1 MVSLRYIQ
9 SFFLFIITIS
19 ALAQTQYGF
28 VKTLGR
34 PDKMGE
40 ALSGVSVRVKGG
52 HNAVLSK
59 NDGTFSMLMT
69 GKKVGDSYSLQQ
81 VQKTGYELNEMGV
94 IGRQYAFSDK
104 VPLTIV
110 MVSISQLQADKQ
122 QIENNAYKVAEKNYH
137 AKMAQLEKDKEVGTI
152 TIEQYRKEIQD
163 LQDKFEKYQSLI
175 DDLAEHYAHTD
186 YYALDEKEREINI
199 CIENG
204 DLERADSLIHTIF
217 DPIDVLKR
225 NKKALSRI
233 DQSVQQANDIM
244 TQANADM
251 AAVLKQQEKDAEHL
265 YQLYTIALSRY
276 DNDKA
281 LFYIETRAKLD
292 STNVIWQIN
301 AARFFEDYLANYPK
315 TLYYYQQALNQLC
328 IKGESILEASTYSN
342 IGVTYYGMGN
352 YQTALD
358 YEEKALKTYGNI
370 VGEYHHL
377 VATVYNNIGTIH
389 SSIGDYRKTILF
401 YEKALD
407 IDNMFPDKY
416 LSEKADLL
424 NNLGI
429 AYSKLGDNK
438 KALELCEKALSFQKQ
453 LSGKIDLDLALSYN
467 NIGYIY
473 SCLGNSNK
481 ALEFYEQSLTLK
493 QRVLSPNHP
502 SVAVSF
508 NNIGYIYS
516 IQGDY
521 SKALEYYEKA
531 LTIQRAILGEKHS
544 DVAASYTNLGDA
556 YNRQEKYDVAL
567 DYYEKASDIWKSTFG
582 AEHPNVAISYNNIGD
597 IHLRLGNYQRALY
610 YFSNALQIREKT
622 LGVDH
627 HNTVT
632 SYNNVGGVY
641 FYMENYSKAIEYF
654 EKALSF
660 QEKITDTDS
669 PELAASYDNIGEL
682 YELLE
687 NYRMALKYY
696 EKALS
701 VLEKTFGGNHTETSI
716 ERDKIKIAKQ
726 MMEIP

>member
-137 AKMAQLEKDKEVGTI
+137 AKMAQLEKDKEAGTI

-186 YYALDEKEREINI
+186 YDALDEKEREINI